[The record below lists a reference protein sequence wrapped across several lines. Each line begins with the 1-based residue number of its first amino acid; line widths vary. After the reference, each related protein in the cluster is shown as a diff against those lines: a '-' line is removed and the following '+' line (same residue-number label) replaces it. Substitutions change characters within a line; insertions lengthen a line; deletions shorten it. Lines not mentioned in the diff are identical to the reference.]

1 MKQIANK
8 LEELD
13 KYFLT
18 KSENEKWGMIIVVAG
33 LITFIAY
40 SYFLPYAEG
49 LLKKSEQTKSRL
61 EKNIQTQ
68 NTYLRSITVS
78 GDRDYYVKKFNADI
92 HNKEN
97 KIVRLK
103 DTILYIDENLLKL
116 SDMLFNQ
123 KSWATFLN
131 SITTIADEQKVNL
144 RYIKNKYVDSNGSF
158 GYVLEIELG
167 CNGKFKN
174 IVQFMNELE
183 QNTLVTDI
191 YSSSYVKDK
200 DKDGI
205 STDIKVSVWGI
216 NH

>member
-33 LITFIAY
+33 IITFIAY
-40 SYFLPYAEG
+40 SYFLPYAES

-78 GDRDYYVKKFNADI
+78 GDRDYYVKKFNDDI

>member
-40 SYFLPYAEG
+40 SYFLPYAED

-61 EKNIQTQ
+61 EKNIKTQ
-68 NTYLRSITVS
+68 QTYLQSITKG
-78 GDRDYYVKKFNADI
+78 GDRDYYVKKFDADI
-92 HNKEN
+92 HNKNN
-97 KIVRLK
+97 KIVRLN

-131 SITTIADEQKVNL
+131 SITVIAENQKVNL
-144 RYIKNKYVDSNGSF
+144 KYIKNKYVDSNGSF

-167 CNGKFKN
+167 CDGEFKN
-174 IVQFMNELE
+174 LVQFMNELE

-191 YSSSYVKDK
+191 YSSSYVKTE
-200 DKDGI
+200 DGI

>member
-40 SYFLPYAEG
+40 SYFLPYAED

-61 EKNIQTQ
+61 EKNIATQ
-68 NTYLRSITVS
+68 NTYLKSISVG
-78 GDRDYYVKKFNADI
+78 GDRNYYVKKFDADI
-92 HNKEN
+92 HNKKN
-97 KIVRLK
+97 KIVRLN

-131 SITTIADEQKVNL
+131 SITVIAENQKVNL
-144 RYIKNKYVDSNGSF
+144 KYIKNKYVDSNGSF

-167 CNGKFKN
+167 CQGEFKN

-191 YSSSYVKDK
+191 YSSSYVKTE
-200 DKDGI
+200 DGI